1 MQYKKAKCIALLL
14 GDNFYY
20 KSLTRRYMPFIPR
33 SKIKDLPPEP
43 KRKRRGSRDLYEGI
57 ALMLWMFF
65 LFSSLVLLIVSKGEM
80 TFGGYQFSWDKFAE
94 VVYIFFGFWILNSI
108 AIYLFDKKAVLIEN
122 ENFEYHMKNY
132 KELRDN
138 IMSLEKDKIE
148 LEKQK
153 IAKKL
158 TNNSDE

>member
-1 MQYKKAKCIALLL
+1 MGGVL
-14 GDNFYY
+14 GFPIEVTFIIMSNWIN
-20 KSLTRRYMPFIPR
+20 YMPFIPR

-43 KRKRRGSRDLYEGI
+43 KRKRRGSRDLYEVI
-57 ALMLWMFF
+57 ALMFWIFF
-65 LFSSLVLLIVSKGEM
+65 LFSALALLTISKGEM
-80 TFGGYQFSWDKFAE
+80 TFGDYKFNWE
-94 VVYIFFGFWILNSI
+94 KMGDVVYVLFGFWVLSSI
-108 AIYLFDKKAVLIEN
+108 AIFLFDKKAVLIES
-122 ENFEYHMKNY
+122 ENFEYHMSNY

-158 TNNSDE
+158 NNNSNE

>member
-1 MQYKKAKCIALLL
+1 M
-14 GDNFYY
+14 
-20 KSLTRRYMPFIPR
+20 
-33 SKIKDLPPEP
+33 
-43 KRKRRGSRDLYEGI
+43 
-57 ALMLWMFF
+57 
-65 LFSSLVLLIVSKGEM
+65 SKGEM
-80 TFGGYQFSWDKFAE
+80 TFGEYQFTWEKLGE
-94 VVYIFFGFWILNSI
+94 VVYVFFGFWILCSI
-108 AIYLFDKKAVLIEN
+108 VVYLFDKKAVLIER

-158 TNNSDE
+158 NNNPDE